1 MKARL
6 TDEDVKKVAK
16 LAMIELT
23 PDEIEKFKDQIDS
36 ILDYVQKLNEI
47 DTDNVKVT
55 SHVDLKN
62 ITREDESSKSLD
74 QNEAVK
80 QADNKDG
87 YIVVPAVITNE

>member
-6 TDEDVKKVAK
+6 TDEDVKQVAK

-23 PDEIEKFKDQIDS
+23 PDEIEKFKDQISS
-36 ILDYVQKLNEI
+36 ILDYVQILNEI
-47 DTDNVKVT
+47 NTDNVKVE

-62 ITREDESSKSLD
+62 ILKDDVPLKSLT
-74 QNEAVK
+74 QEAAVK

-87 YIVVPAVITNE
+87 YFVVPAVITNE